1 MAPPDESKNAPDSNV
16 VTSRLQDVA
25 KILNL
30 RENFL
35 LDLFADPDDWSFV
48 IKAHAFLES
57 VTCTLLAMYLRRQEL
72 ESVLAEKVEM
82 HARIEMTKVL
92 GITTSEDRRMMHALG
107 TLRNRLVHNAK
118 DTAFTFTDYLQNR
131 DAKRNFCEAFG
142 HHWPDPILNSDP
154 PNSRADYV
162 ANRPKFAVFGSVLK
176 VGMYVDTEAK
186 KIQTELAVQG
196 LHRAAD
202 QTARQPPSEQ
212 GGDAQ

>member
-1 MAPPDESKNAPDSNV
+1 MAPPDESKNAPDWNV
-16 VTSRLQDVA
+16 VTSSLQTIA

-82 HARIEMTKVL
+82 HARIEMTKAL

-107 TLRNRLVHNAK
+107 TLRNRLVHNAR
-118 DTAFTFTDYLQNR
+118 DTGFTFTDYLQNR

-142 HHWPDPILNSDP
+142 HLWPDPIPNSDP
-154 PNSRADYV
+154 PISRADYV
-162 ANRPKFAVFGSVLK
+162 ASQPKFAVFGSVLK
-176 VGMYVDTEAK
+176 VSMYVFTEAL

-196 LHRAAD
+196 LRRGADPAAP
-202 QTARQPPSEQ
+202 QPSSEQ
-212 GGDAQ
+212 GGGAQ